1 MSKKHPVREILENGG
16 MVDGE
21 AFDLMLKEESMIK
34 SDEIIRGL
42 KKIRDDLQDIKSVI
56 GYVDTFLDDTGN
68 RYITIKVPDN
78 QEEDK
83 IYTKLFES
91 IKRNSKM
98 YEVYMSFKYP
108 VELVDTDFASCL
120 WFDSETKEIVVDE
133 QSLMRVIMMVNSYQE
148 PRKIRMVT
156 REEMRELMRKRG

>member
-1 MSKKHPVREILENGG
+1 
-16 MVDGE
+16 
-21 AFDLMLKEESMIK
+21 
-34 SDEIIRGL
+34 
-42 KKIRDDLQDIKSVI
+42 
-56 GYVDTFLDDTGN
+56 
-68 RYITIKVPDN
+68 
-78 QEEDK
+78 
-83 IYTKLFES
+83 
-91 IKRNSKM
+91 M